1 LKDNGWK
8 EPGVKETSFTEFW
21 VLKGEVRP
29 STKGSANR
37 NRGLDGSEKPD
48 SGSDEDD
55 ESQLSVI
62 AV

>member
-1 LKDNGWK
+1 MGGK
-8 EPGVKETSFTEFW
+8 ESGVKETSFTEFW

-48 SGSDEDD
+48 SGSDWMMMKANF
-55 ESQLSVI
+55 Q
-62 AV
+62 